1 MVGISFTNAMQGIE
15 KVDLKEASV
24 KSYLKSKLFYLP
36 TIRLIRRAVY
46 LSTLAI
52 SLLIL
57 IQFDTSQLD
66 LVIAWSIILFIIEI
80 PFTIYLFYLTK
91 RNLSLSLDIITIL
104 KYLLISIGVFT
115 AIHFMMEEFLE
126 YDEKL
131 INFFPNVLPFSVLG
145 LIIYF
150 GLTYLVDH
158 KTRKLFKGIFLEI
171 NKMIIKRDK
180 K

>member
-1 MVGISFTNAMQGIE
+1 M
-15 KVDLKEASV
+15 
-24 KSYLKSKLFYLP
+24 
-36 TIRLIRRAVY
+36 
-46 LSTLAI
+46 
-52 SLLIL
+52 
-57 IQFDTSQLD
+57 
-66 LVIAWSIILFIIEI
+66 
-80 PFTIYLFYLTK
+80 
-91 RNLSLSLDIITIL
+91 

-145 LIIYF
+145 LVIYF